1 MRQNGPRAAH
11 AEVHAHARL
20 PNAALCILLPSTHN
34 PQATQ
39 SSPYWRADV
48 ELLIDSEEQ
57 REFEQLALQALESVQ
72 AGLEPGGSGSG
83 STGGSGK
90 AAAGGS
96 TSGGSSA
103 GIPLAALMTAV
114 PVAARAAAAASSA
127 AWVDYELADAREE
140 CATGEEHGLPAVIDG
155 SKPAEAQR
163 MGRRLAAIAGN
174 EVLPMPF
181 YEQLLGAA
189 QAAAA
194 PGIRDVLPTS
204 TEPATILQSAVDAQR
219 PVLRQTA
226 AAAYAL
232 ATSAAAREIERLTGS
247 GGGSGDSGG
256 GGGGLSAEAA
266 TVAAARLNTAAE
278 RGVEVESATE
288 VLGDGEREEW
298 RKLGLVGGLCAG
310 SASEDARWCP
320 CCGGRPAAA
329 CPCKRFGVRHA

>member
-1 MRQNGPRAAH
+1 MRPLSPAIVRQNGPRAAH

-57 REFEQLALQALESVQ
+57 QEFEPLALQALESVQ
-72 AGLEPGGSGSG
+72 AGLEASGTGSG
-83 STGGSGK
+83 STG
-90 AAAGGS
+90 
-96 TSGGSSA
+96 GGSSA

-181 YEQLLGAA
+181 FQQLLGAA

-204 TEPATILQSAVDAQR
+204 TEPASILQSAVDAQR

-232 ATSAAAREIERLTGS
+232 ATSAAAREIERLTGAGS
-247 GGGSGDSGG
+247 GGGEGG
-256 GGGGLSAEAA
+256 GGGGVLSAEAAA

-278 RGVEVESATE
+278 RGVEVESVAE
-288 VLGDGEREEW
+288 VLGDGE
-298 RKLGLVGGLCAG
+298 
-310 SASEDARWCP
+310 
-320 CCGGRPAAA
+320 
-329 CPCKRFGVRHA
+329 